1 MQLLHSS
8 PVAAPEFASLSL
20 LLSAG
25 GTTKPLMVVST
36 LSTLSRGSA
45 LEALEELHGHVG
57 RIILAAASSSSST
70 STSSKDAAVRTGF
83 AAELLREDEKSLRST
98 MQIYRPATAHGVGLH
113 YRVMRGPEASKLQ
126 SLIVASSAAVEPS
139 SEVLGVILCVG
150 VAGLALAHGSE
161 STVYALQQRMSDC
174 IGYILQR
181 NADAAQAKALLATF
195 LLSIHDQDRISNER
209 MEAPNLL
216 VLPEVSDN
224 DKSKSVLSS
233 PMGMMS
239 PIADFRKGSKRAG
252 KQGNMDGGDEGP
264 DEPEEMGFP
273 LSLDLGSAEAARV
286 LADRLSVLSVAESD
300 TLLRKYEH
308 SGQER
313 KANLDLTSVAKS
325 RFRRRKTDAR
335 DADFDNFDY
344 KGPPKQTEKRTT
356 AAKAIPAL
364 PQPTQEPAA
373 GKLQLKSSKKD
384 TRKAPSGSRRLG
396 AHVGENHNRK
406 RSSVRHQFEDDM
418 SQDTRSHS
426 GNHDG
431 SSVMSSQA
439 RIQVQIALN
448 EDLNCSYK
456 LSQLSSCNV
465 EGVVQV
471 CVCLFVLV
479 SNIIS

>member
-8 PVAAPEFASLSL
+8 PTAAPEFASLSL

-57 RIILAAASSSSST
+57 RIILAASSSSS
-70 STSSKDAAVRTGF
+70 SKDDAAVRTTGLF
-83 AAELLREDEKSLRST
+83 AAELMREDEKSLRST

-126 SLIVASSAAVEPS
+126 ALVVASSAAKSAEHTS

-150 VAGLALAHGSE
+150 VAGLALAHGGSE

-181 NADAAQAKALLATF
+181 NADAAQARAFLTTF
-195 LLSIHDQDRISNER
+195 LLSINDEDRISNER

-252 KQGNMDGGDEGP
+252 KQGNMDGGDDGP
-264 DEPEEMGFP
+264 EEPEEMGFP

-344 KGPPKQTEKRTT
+344 KGPAKQTEKRTT

-364 PQPTQEPAA
+364 PQPTQEQPAA

-396 AHVGENHNRK
+396 AHVGENHNRR

-431 SSVMSSQA
+431 ASSVMSQQA

-471 CVCLFVLV
+471 CVCLFLYLH
-479 SNIIS
+479 